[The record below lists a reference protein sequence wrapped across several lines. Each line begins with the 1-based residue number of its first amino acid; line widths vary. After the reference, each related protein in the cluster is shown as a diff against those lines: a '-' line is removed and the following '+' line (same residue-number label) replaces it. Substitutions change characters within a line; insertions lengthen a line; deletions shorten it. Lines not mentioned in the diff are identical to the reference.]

1 MERVQ
6 ASAKYTDSGWC
17 GAGVE
22 FCMGRADAGRYPIT
36 SKYVNAREPSEQ
48 GVSVSS
54 REPI

>member
-36 SKYVNAREPSEQ
+36 SKYVNAREHRNKVFRSAAANL
-48 GVSVSS
+48 
-54 REPI
+54 